1 MILEKPE
8 TFSPSCIPPK
18 RKLEEALWFIFKGNE
33 ILVTANAKNAV
44 SIPTYRQVIAAGIE
58 TASSHFIG
66 QLEKKHCFAAEVLDT
81 CKIPSSFS
89 WRGLRAIFNG
99 VDDSIFAIAGRCYQI
114 IDWDRTNKFCG
125 RCGSATFIEE
135 HERVKICLQ
144 CNQKHYPRIAPA
156 VMALIS
162 RDEEF
167 LLARS
172 PHFPLG
178 MFSALAGFSE
188 PGETLE
194 QTVHREVFE
203 EVGIKVSNI
212 TYFASQPWPFPHSMM
227 IAFHCKYLEGD
238 INCDPDEIE
247 DAKWFNA
254 TNLPPR
260 LPGEIS
266 IARQLVNSKLNEIER

>member
-1 MILEKPE
+1 
-8 TFSPSCIPPK
+8 
-18 RKLEEALWFIFKGNE
+18 
-33 ILVTANAKNAV
+33 
-44 SIPTYRQVIAAGIE
+44 
-58 TASSHFIG
+58 
-66 QLEKKHCFAAEVLDT
+66 
-81 CKIPSSFS
+81 
-89 WRGLRAIFNG
+89 
-99 VDDSIFAIAGRCYQI
+99 
-114 IDWDRTNKFCG
+114 
-125 RCGSATFIEE
+125 
-135 HERVKICLQ
+135 
-144 CNQKHYPRIAPA
+144 
-156 VMALIS
+156 
-162 RDEEF
+162 
-167 LLARS
+167 
-172 PHFPLG
+172 

-227 IAFHCKYLEGD
+227 IAFHCQYLEGD

-254 TNLPPR
+254 TNLPLR